1 MHFYQLTEKVLSMSK
16 ITNTETI
23 VFVSYSISPI
33 PACFENSLYQHMLD
47 NVWGVSREVEE
58 DIRVI
63 CNFIDGAK
71 FIDEIRYQFGS
82 NFCLEL
88 ADEIGELIS
97 EQLDVWLVKNRIE
110 DFQFA

>member
-1 MHFYQLTEKVLSMSK
+1 MHFYQSTEKVLSMSK

-47 NVWGVSREVEE
+47 NVWGHSREAEE
-58 DIRVI
+58 DIRLI
-63 CNFIDGAK
+63 CNFLNGTK

-82 NFCLEL
+82 NFCLEM
-88 ADEIGELIS
+88 ADEIGVLVN
-97 EQLDVWLVKNRIE
+97 EQLEVWRVKNRIDE
-110 DFQFA
+110 FQFA